1 MLTPESF
8 NALLKNLEEP
18 PPHVIFMFATTE
30 YKKILP
36 TIISRCL
43 QVNLSSVS
51 VNVISNQLGEIFLKE
66 KIKYDEK
73 FFKAYCRSC
82 TGKY

>member
-30 YKKILP
+30 
-36 TIISRCL
+36 
-43 QVNLSSVS
+43 
-51 VNVISNQLGEIFLKE
+51 LK
-66 KIKYDEK
+66 K
-73 FFKAYCRSC
+73 FFPQLFLDVCKLI
-82 TGKY
+82 